1 MTTSAALTKITW
13 LSIGAFLG
21 ALVQGKEQITF
32 AAWMSLLVI
41 ICIALRVGMIMGAR
55 AAKEKG
61 A

>member
-1 MTTSAALTKITW
+1 MTISAALTKITW
-13 LSIGAFLG
+13 LAIGAFLG
-21 ALVQGKEQITF
+21 ALVQGDKQITF

-41 ICIALRVGMIMGAR
+41 ICIALRIGMVVGAR